1 LSVQFQHKKD
11 IVEIGRRLYQKGFV
25 ASHDGNISIRI
36 GAAEILATPAGVC
49 KGFLGSEDVV
59 LVDTQ
64 GRKVAGKGEPS
75 SELKMHLLVY
85 QRRPDVKAVVHAHP
99 PVSTGFAVAGI
110 PLAQCILPEV
120 VVSLG
125 AVPVAAYGTPSTHEV
140 CDAIAPYV
148 EKSEAFLLANHGVV
162 TLGENVFQAYYRM
175 ETVEH
180 FAGILL
186 TARLL
191 GNVNVLSRE
200 QVEKLIEVRR
210 TAGVQGKFPDCE
222 SCGYCSEDS
231 KNAARAVRDTF
242 SLRLS
247 KAGDVAAA
255 GIDSPGSTGVGPGGA
270 APSGTVGGSSAGP
283 DAPTEPASPPEDKE
297 LIKLI
302 TSVIREMTHG
312 K

>member
-1 LSVQFQHKKD
+1 MSAQFQHKKD
-11 IVEIGRRLYQKGFV
+11 IIETGRRLYLKGFV

-36 GAAEILATPAGVC
+36 DAREILTTASGVC
-49 KGFLGSEDVV
+49 KGLLSAEDVV

-64 GRKVAGKGEPS
+64 GKKIAGRGEPS

-85 QRRPDVKAVVHAHP
+85 EKRPDVRAVVHAHP

-125 AVPVAAYGTPSTHEV
+125 AVPVAAYGTPSTYEV
-140 CDAIAPYV
+140 CEAIRPYV

-162 TLGENVFQAYYRM
+162 TLGEDVLQAYYRM

-180 FAGILL
+180 FAKILL

-200 QVEKLIEVRR
+200 QVEKLMEVRKQ
-210 TAGVQGKFPDCE
+210 AGVRGKFPDCE
-222 SCGYCSEDS
+222 SCGYCS
-231 KNAARAVRDTF
+231 
-242 SLRLS
+242 
-247 KAGDVAAA
+247 G
-255 GIDSPGSTGVGPGGA
+255 SPGSIAGATTGA
-270 APSGTVGGSSAGP
+270 APRAAVRPAVPTGTNSS
-283 DAPTEPASPPEDKE
+283 PEDRE
-297 LIKLI
+297 LITLI
-302 TSVIREMTHG
+302 TAVIKEMTQG